1 MDFERLFSIT
11 DNLRV
16 LVRETGVKTY
26 VAVESDRGH
35 VFFNAEKWKKFQIY
49 FPIINTEFNIRYED
63 EAHFLLSQERLFTIL
78 ENLRAL
84 VREVEEKTYVGLESD
99 ELSITLNSEKWK
111 RFKKYFPT
119 ICTEFK
125 LRYES

>member
-26 VAVESDRGH
+26 VAVESGRDH
-35 VFFNAEKWKKFQIY
+35 IFFDVEKWKKFELY
-49 FPIINTEFNIRYED
+49 FPIINTEFNVRFED
-63 EAHFLLSQERLFTIL
+63 DAHLLGQERLFTIL

-84 VREVEEKTYVGLESD
+84 VREFEEKTYVGLESD
-99 ELSITLNSEKWK
+99 KASISLNSEKWK
-111 RFKKYFPT
+111 RFKKYFPI